1 MSQEDLD
8 GVRAAWE
15 AISANDY
22 ERFVEAVDPDVEFT
36 SLVAEA
42 DAVTYRGH
50 KGVRRWWDTMK
61 ETFTEF
67 WAEDIQLREVDDH
80 VLAEIRLSATVR
92 DMKVDQTIWQV
103 LKVRDGRVVTWSVF
117 RTEAEALEAAART
130 QREAQ
135 SRA

>member
-36 SLVAEA
+36 SLVAEP

-61 ETFTEF
+61 ETF
-67 WAEDIQLREVDDH
+67 
-80 VLAEIRLSATVR
+80 
-92 DMKVDQTIWQV
+92 
-103 LKVRDGRVVTWSVF
+103 VF

-130 QREAQ
+130 RREAR